1 MCSIKPSFDHS
12 SNFEQSTLQVTLA
25 PVLWSLVPP
34 FSQHWGPNGLARLLH
49 VCIPPKEVFVSAPI
63 PNVCHQILITSLC
76 HHKDC
81 LMMCMQHVETLLA
94 SHFLHNRHQKASAS
108 PSGCLPS
115 LKMPIKS
122 AIRIFPPVLEC
133 IVAPLIVCAYSKM
146 SHCHFGVT

>member
-1 MCSIKPSFDHS
+1 M
-12 SNFEQSTLQVTLA
+12 
-25 PVLWSLVPP
+25 
-34 FSQHWGPNGLARLLH
+34 
-49 VCIPPKEVFVSAPI
+49 SAPI

-81 LMMCMQHVETLLA
+81 MMMCMQHVETLLA

-122 AIRIFPPVLEC
+122 AIWIFPPVLEC

-146 SHCHFGVT
+146 SHCHFGVTQILTCGSLVAILSNSKYPHLSSSVRHPTFLLVLVSLADASSESSKQHTSVFLQVS